1 MALVYRANKGYF
13 KGEGLLMTT
22 DVNGILSTSTHM
34 PVRAI
39 EDIEREVY
47 LLMQHS
53 TYLLLRARMALTYL
67 VV

>member
-1 MALVYRANKGYF
+1 
-13 KGEGLLMTT
+13 MTT
-22 DVNGILSTSTHM
+22 DVNEILSTSTHM